1 MTTTV
6 DASYPIGR
14 FTAPATIYPTMR
26 TEAIEEIA
34 ALPEH
39 LRQAVNGLTDAQL
52 DTPYRPGGWTVRQV
66 VHHLADSHLN
76 AFVRLK
82 LALTEHQPT
91 ITPYNEAEWARLVDS
106 RLPIASSLSILDGL
120 HARWAE
126 LLRTLTTEDFA
137 RTWNH
142 PEYPDAPRTIDWLLL
157 QYAWHC
163 RHHVA
168 HITTLRQR
176 QGW

>member
-1 MTTTV
+1 MTMTV

-34 ALPEH
+34 AVPEH
-39 LRQAVNGLTDAQL
+39 LRTAVARLTDAQL
-52 DTPYRPGGWTVRQV
+52 DTPYRPGGWSVRQV
-66 VHHLADSHLN
+66 VHHLADSHIN

-82 LALTEHQPT
+82 LALTEDNPT
-91 ITPYNEAEWARLVDS
+91 IKPYNEADWARLVDS
-106 RLPIASSLSILDGL
+106 RLPIASSLAMLEGL
-120 HARWAE
+120 HGRWAE

-137 RTWNH
+137 RRWNH
-142 PEYPDAPRTIDWLLL
+142 PEYPDAPRTIDWLLF
-157 QYAWHC
+157 QYAWHGQ
-163 RHHVA
+163 HHVA
-168 HITTLRQR
+168 HITSLRQR